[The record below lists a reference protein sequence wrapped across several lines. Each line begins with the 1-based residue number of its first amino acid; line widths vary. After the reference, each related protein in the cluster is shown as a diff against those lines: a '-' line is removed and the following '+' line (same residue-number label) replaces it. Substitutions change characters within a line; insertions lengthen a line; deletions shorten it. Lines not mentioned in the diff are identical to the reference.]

1 MIFSIKNS
9 SIKVKFLAFFI
20 PIAILFLVVIVVG
33 FYNISV
39 NQIKESEI
47 VLLKSR
53 TDEFKD
59 LINTLQKNNLNLVS
73 FISNMEG
80 VKAAYAE
87 TDNEVGYE
95 KLQKVI
101 NPVLKQLNV
110 DIKKYPL
117 HFHKPPAVS
126 FWRIFTKKRNDDL
139 SKFRKTIVKT
149 YETQKQ
155 VVGLEHGTFNFGLRS
170 ISPIFNDKN
179 EYVGSVEMI
188 TEIQEIL
195 SIINTEKEDT
205 VRYMTVVNK
214 EYLIKFVSKEYM
226 AENYPKQVDDYV
238 TSKCVDSK
246 FDINQIITKERVE
259 RILKSEQSEFELVE
273 NYVIGFIPIIDF
285 DNNKP
290 GLFVLFVDV
299 AKHISEAEEKVIL
312 ITAAIVGAFIIIISA
327 IVFLMNKVIVN
338 PIKEAKQRI
347 INLSEGKF

>member
-9 SIKVKFLAFFI
+9 SIKVKFLVFFI
-20 PIAILFLVVIVVG
+20 PLAIIFLVVIVVG
-33 FYNISV
+33 FYNISI
-39 NQIKESEI
+39 NEIKESQI

-59 LINTLQKNNLNLVS
+59 LLNTLQKNNLNLVS

-80 VKAAYAE
+80 VKSAYAE

-101 NPVLKQLNV
+101 KPVLNQMNI
-110 DIKKYPL
+110 DIKKFPL

-149 YETQKQ
+149 YETQKP

-179 EYVGSVEMI
+179 EYVGSVEI
-188 TEIQEIL
+188 IADIPEIL
-195 SIINTEKEDT
+195 GIINTGKEDT

-214 EYLIKFVSKEYM
+214 EYLLKFISKEYM

-238 TSKCVDSK
+238 TSKSVDSK
-246 FDINQIITKERVE
+246 FDITHIITKERVE
-259 RILKSEQSEFELVE
+259 RILKSEQSEFELIE

-290 GLFVLFVDV
+290 GLFVFSID
-299 AKHISEAEEKVIL
+299 IEEKLSKTENEIIL
-312 ITAAIVGAFIIIISA
+312 ISIGMIIAFIIIISA
-327 IVFLMNKVIVN
+327 MVFLMNKVIIN
-338 PIKEAKQRI
+338 PITEAKQRI